1 MFDVM
6 KRIIVLFLILFL
18 TGCGKDLDNPVI
30 DDLGKMDIEVNTYKD
45 DNPIKVGLYEDT
57 RLVKNYDFV
66 ARDNSEI
73 GVFNIYYTDKD
84 VLDSKNIK
92 NNFRKY
98 YNEYDDV
105 SKYKIGFEIS
115 FMVDDVRKV
124 ATILEPTTEY
134 FLAPY
139 IYVYLYD
146 DVNQENGAW
155 YSHLTMDDMNDET
168 VFSSIKLYYTAE
180 GAKITSPIELTV
192 FTYDDDDFDSNGN
205 YIGNSKYTMWINIL
219 K

>member
-1 MFDVM
+1 M

-30 DDLGKMDIEVNTYKD
+30 NDLGKMDIEVNTYKD

-98 YNEYDDV
+98 YNEYDDI

-180 GAKITSPIELTV
+180 GAKITSPIELMV